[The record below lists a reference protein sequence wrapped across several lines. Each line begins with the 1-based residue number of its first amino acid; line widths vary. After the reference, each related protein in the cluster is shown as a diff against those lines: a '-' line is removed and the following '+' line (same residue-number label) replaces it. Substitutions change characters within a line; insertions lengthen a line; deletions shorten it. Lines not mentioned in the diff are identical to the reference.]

1 MVAGPVAEVPSRC
14 GGASAR
20 GSATSPVGGPTGG
33 SAGTVTGKSDRS
45 AVAALACAAHGS
57 AVSSPT
63 SSRIHSMPTGRTA
76 RAALPG
82 RGVLG
87 ADAVMRTF
95 NQPNE

>member
-1 MVAGPVAEVPSRC
+1 
-14 GGASAR
+14 
-20 GSATSPVGGPTGG
+20 
-33 SAGTVTGKSDRS
+33 
-45 AVAALACAAHGS
+45 
-57 AVSSPT
+57 
-63 SSRIHSMPTGRTA
+63 MPTGRTA